1 MVASFGLAVGLVLI
15 GLGVMSSVSGREA
28 LGLPD
33 EIERT
38 DPIRNAE
45 RVLRQTQVFVD
56 LAEGH
61 TGVLIIDGLELPT
74 IDVGALADQAAED
87 GKQVDNP
94 EITGVRFDRGN
105 ATLTFLPGDA
115 TPIPEFSEG
124 RHLVTVV
131 YWKVTESRDRSRSY
145 TWEFN
150 VF

>member
-1 MVASFGLAVGLVLI
+1 
-15 GLGVMSSVSGREA
+15 VSGREA

-56 LAEGH
+56 LADGY
-61 TGVLIIDGLELPT
+61 TGVLIIDGLELQT
-74 IDVGALADQAAED
+74 VDVGALADEAASD
-87 GKQVDNP
+87 GKQVDDP
-94 EITGVRFDRGN
+94 EINGVRFDRGS
-105 ATLTFLPGDA
+105 ATLTFLPSDD

-124 RHLVTVV
+124 RHIVTVV
-131 YWKVTESRDRSRSY
+131 YWKLTESRAQSQSY